1 MKLIVAV
8 ARDWGIGREGDLLF
22 SLPDDMAFFR
32 KTTKNKIV
40 VMGRPTLLSFP
51 GGEPLKNR
59 INIVLTR
66 DKDYKKE
73 GCIICNSFDDLFE
86 ELKKYDNEDVFLI
99 GGGEIYNQLYP
110 YCNEAYITKVDEV
123 SEADTYLH
131 NFDEDEDWFLS
142 FASEVHENN
151 GLKFTFNTYKNKK
164 AIEKQ

>member
-59 INIVLTR
+59 INIILTR

-123 SEADTYLH
+123 AKADTYLH
-131 NFDEDEDWFLS
+131 NFDEDEDWSLTYT
-142 FASEVHENN
+142 SEMYENN
-151 GLKFTFNTYKNKK
+151 NLKFTFNTYKNKL
-164 AIEKQ
+164 INN